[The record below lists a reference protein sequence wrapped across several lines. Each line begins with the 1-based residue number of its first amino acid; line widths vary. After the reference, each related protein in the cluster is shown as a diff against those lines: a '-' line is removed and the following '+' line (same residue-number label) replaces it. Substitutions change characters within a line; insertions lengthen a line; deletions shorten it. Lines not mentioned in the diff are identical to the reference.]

1 MAMHSQRRNLIGPL
15 ECDWWK
21 VHPITR
27 WRLESSSQVL
37 ELVYIFQ
44 EIISYLKKSVL
55 IMSHSRVIGEEI
67 VLERF
72 IFYSKA
78 IMVIT
83 NVHHV
88 ALSCVLS
95 LI

>member
-1 MAMHSQRRNLIGPL
+1 
-15 ECDWWK
+15 
-21 VHPITR
+21 
-27 WRLESSSQVL
+27 
-37 ELVYIFQ
+37 
-44 EIISYLKKSVL
+44 
-55 IMSHSRVIGEEI
+55 MSHSRVIGEKI

-72 IFYSKA
+72 IFYRKA